1 MDTDVP
7 DLTAAAQAI
16 DPEQLRETRRLE
28 RQLAS
33 AQAAARLERA
43 KRLQA
48 EMELAE
54 AQQREELLLALKDE
68 VTEYTLE
75 PLPARGGKPGVT
87 AVICC
92 TDWHAEEH
100 VEPSLANERNAFDL
114 EICQRRVS
122 KMWHKAIERIR
133 LNRKEVTIDDAVL
146 WFGGDLISGA
156 IHPEL
161 EETNLLGPTE
171 AVTTVKQ
178 LMRAGIQELL
188 GPGRIKRLHVIV
200 NMGNHS
206 RTTPRKRHASGY
218 RHSWEYLLAHD
229 LADWFSA
236 DTRVTWQIPKGYH
249 AYTTIRG
256 WTVRFHHGDAIG
268 YSGGVGGITIPV
280 NKKIPRWN
288 SAQPADFDV
297 FGHFHQYMDTWTW
310 TSCGCLVGYN
320 AFAVQ
325 IGAGYQV
332 PTQTLILIDEK
343 HGKST
348 VVPIYVD

>member
-161 EETNLLGPTE
+161 EETNLLGP
-171 AVTTVKQ
+171 
-178 LMRAGIQELL
+178 
-188 GPGRIKRLHVIV
+188 
-200 NMGNHS
+200 
-206 RTTPRKRHASGY
+206 PRR
-218 RHSWEYLLAHD
+218 
-229 LADWFSA
+229 
-236 DTRVTWQIPKGYH
+236 
-249 AYTTIRG
+249 
-256 WTVRFHHGDAIG
+256 
-268 YSGGVGGITIPV
+268 
-280 NKKIPRWN
+280 
-288 SAQPADFDV
+288 
-297 FGHFHQYMDTWTW
+297 
-310 TSCGCLVGYN
+310 
-320 AFAVQ
+320 
-325 IGAGYQV
+325 
-332 PTQTLILIDEK
+332 
-343 HGKST
+343 
-348 VVPIYVD
+348 